1 MIFEDTPKNYINQL
15 ILQVLSIKTKDQQ
28 NNKKISTIDF
38 NKKRKIV
45 DKLRVDENGIPL
57 SNKDFKKQAMEYFK
71 NNYKNYSEYYQTV
84 SNALDDYV
92 ILENFFNY

>member
-45 DKLRVDENGIPL
+45 DKLRVDENGTLL

-71 NNYKNYSEYYQTV
+71 NNYKNYSEYSQTV

>member
-38 NKKRKIV
+38 NKKE
-45 DKLRVDENGIPL
+45 KL
-57 SNKDFKKQAMEYFK
+57 
-71 NNYKNYSEYYQTV
+71 
-84 SNALDDYV
+84 
-92 ILENFFNY
+92 

>member
-45 DKLRVDENGIPL
+45 DKLRVDENGTPL
-57 SNKDFKKQAMEYFK
+57 SNKDFKKQAID
-71 NNYKNYSEYYQTV
+71 
-84 SNALDDYV
+84 AL
-92 ILENFFNY
+92 